1 MRLGRFLSS
10 LLIYINLINISLS
23 RSCKHK
29 IFLMHLSNKLC
40 RTRCPTLHRDT
51 YGEQHRSDQQ
61 VLLKCLYYTFYL
73 FLVITLKALFIFPCK
88 MHTNI
93 YIHVK
98 TYIYTFRIVV
108 LVFLVLDLESTLY
121 L

>member
-1 MRLGRFLSS
+1 MRLGRFLNS
-10 LLIYINLINISLS
+10 LLIYINLINISLRFS
-23 RSCKHK
+23 YKQNLLGAPFEQIELVS
-29 IFLMHLSNKLC
+29 
-40 RTRCPTLHRDT
+40 LHFT
-51 YGEQHRSDQQ
+51 EILTVNNIDQQ

-93 YIHVK
+93 YKHVK